1 MSDCQNNLY
10 QPISIYVTNA
20 AAGQKVSVQLTS
32 NGAPV
37 AWSTG
42 PSFQNIAGI
51 AVTSQSGTLP
61 LLQFNVNSGEIIFLT
76 TSGGGGGG
84 ALSFQVSAYLV
95 AEPNIGTFYLRSS
108 SDPGVEV
115 TAAIGNSV
123 PQVVNQSQTLFSWNP
138 I

>member
-1 MSDCQNNLY
+1 MSDCNSNLY
-10 QPISIYVTNA
+10 QPITIYVANA
-20 AAGQKVSVQLTS
+20 AAGQKVAVQLTS
-32 NGAPV
+32 NGSPV

-42 PSFQNIAGI
+42 PSFQNIQGI
-51 AVTSQSGTLP
+51 SVTSQSGTLP
-61 LLQFNVNSGEIIFLT
+61 LLQFNVNSGEVIFLT
-76 TSGGGGGG
+76 TSSGSGGG

-95 AEPNIGTFYLRSS
+95 AAPDIGTFYLRSS

-115 TAAIGNSV
+115 TVAVGNSV